1 MTTDL
6 EKTASIAE
14 RLVFSLQRTA
24 ENPANVSLANTAL
37 YDFLEALPS
46 LQETLRDLT
55 RSRLTE
61 QITQAAGNA
70 ATHQWR
76 VRDDHDLIEC
86 AVCGCGPVGYLLAS
100 GSVPT
105 CSPNTDCKHGIYG
118 GQTLRRD
125 DAPADSGACIYCK
138 TVYPATAGVECV
150 GDAQ

>member
-1 MTTDL
+1 MSADL

-14 RLVFSLQRTA
+14 RLVFGLQRTA
-24 ENPANVSLANTAL
+24 DDPANVSLANTAL

-61 QITQAAGNA
+61 QIAQAAGNA
-70 ATHQWR
+70 ATHEWR
-76 VRDDHDLIEC
+76 VSDSCELIEC
-86 AVCGCGPVGYLLAS
+86 SACECGPVGYLLAT

-105 CSPNTDCKHGIYG
+105 CSPNTDCKHAIYG

-125 DAPADSGACIYCK
+125 DAPVDSGVCIYCK

-150 GDAQ
+150 GGAQ